1 MAARHIPHTM
11 DHKLLKAAA
20 TGDADLL
27 EQVLGLQPPAA
38 AEQGAECCLK
48 GVTAEGSSAL
58 HIAASCGYLELVKM
72 VCARDIS
79 LIKARNNLLDTP
91 LICAARAGHVDV
103 ANYLMDCAM
112 DEQEDLRARNLDGET
127 AMHEAVRNGH
137 LHVLQGLMSRDSGLA
152 GVADENGVS
161 PLYLAVAS
169 NQADMVKVL
178 IGKSSNPETSS
189 CYSGPD
195 GQTALHAAVYVSREI
210 FESLQSWKPELARV
224 VDGHGRTALHYATVA
239 KNLGPVK
246 LLLANSSL
254 AYFPDNEGLY
264 PVHIAAIEGNA
275 NVVCKFMEIC
285 LNYDELLDN
294 KRRNIL
300 HCAIEHGRVQVVW
313 HIWRSPKFVRMMN
326 ARDDEGNTSLH
337 LAVKH
342 GRTMIFSFLMMDTRV
357 NLDIMNNEGLTPLDV
372 AFSKIQS
379 DYTFSSFMN
388 TSIITCLTL
397 CEASGSPCHQARNL
411 TDKWCSEGKKE
422 LGSYA
427 NVSQSI
433 LYISIFIIVGSL
445 AAASTPPGGY
455 IAEGKDAGKPVFE
468 GRTGFWIFVIAN
480 TMSFYLSTAT
490 IFLFVFARLT
500 RHRRF
505 YLILSAVLVFGAVLS
520 MVIAFAIVV
529 GLTLDPANSWD
540 ESILIWLVS
549 NLAFPICLRV
559 AMQLWMSKHR
569 WQDISKVVAQTILLI
584 YVVRALIISMQSL
597 VKSVLPGRQG
607 PCSWPGCVIQGDA
620 VLLYPT

>member
-1 MAARHIPHTM
+1 
-11 DHKLLKAAA
+11 
-20 TGDADLL
+20 
-27 EQVLGLQPPAA
+27 
-38 AEQGAECCLK
+38 
-48 GVTAEGSSAL
+48 
-58 HIAASCGYLELVKM
+58 
-72 VCARDIS
+72 
-79 LIKARNNLLDTP
+79 
-91 LICAARAGHVDV
+91 
-103 ANYLMDCAM
+103 
-112 DEQEDLRARNLDGET
+112 
-127 AMHEAVRNGH
+127 
-137 LHVLQGLMSRDSGLA
+137 
-152 GVADENGVS
+152 
-161 PLYLAVAS
+161 
-169 NQADMVKVL
+169 
-178 IGKSSNPETSS
+178 
-189 CYSGPD
+189 
-195 GQTALHAAVYVSREI
+195 
-210 FESLQSWKPELARV
+210 
-224 VDGHGRTALHYATVA
+224 
-239 KNLGPVK
+239 
-246 LLLANSSL
+246 
-254 AYFPDNEGLY
+254 
-264 PVHIAAIEGNA
+264 
-275 NVVCKFMEIC
+275 MEIC

-379 DYTFSSFMN
+379 DYTFSSVSSSMSILLFQLFIFFLTLFVSVLQFMN

>member
-1 MAARHIPHTM
+1 MAARHNPHTM
-11 DHKLLKAAA
+11 EHRLLKAVA
-20 TGDADLL
+20 TGDTNLL
-27 EQVLGLQPPAA
+27 EQVLGSQSSAT
-38 AEQGAECCLK
+38 AEQGEESCLK

-72 VCARDIS
+72 VCAQDIS
-79 LIKARNNLLDTP
+79 LIKARNNMLDTP

-103 ANYLMDCAM
+103 ADYLMECAM
-112 DEQEDLRARNLDGET
+112 DEQEGLRARNLDGET

-137 LHVLQGLMSRDSGLA
+137 LPVLQGLMSRDSGLA
-152 GVADENGVS
+152 AVVDENGVS

-169 NQADMVKVL
+169 NRSDMVKVL
-178 IGKSSNPETSS
+178 IGEPLNDVS
-189 CYSGPD
+189 YSGPD

-210 FESLQSWKPELARV
+210 SESLQCWKETLSRE
-224 VDGHGRTALHYATVA
+224 VDGYGRTALHYAALV

-254 AYFPDNEGLY
+254 AFVPDNEGLY
-264 PVHIAAIEGNA
+264 PVHIAAIAGNV

-300 HCAIEHGRVQVVW
+300 HCAVEHGRVQVVC
-313 HIWRSPKFVRMMN
+313 HICRSPKFVRMMN
-326 ARDDEGNTSLH
+326 ARDGEGNTPLH

-342 GRTMIFSFLMMDTRV
+342 GRTIIFSFLMMDARV
-357 NLDIMNNEGLTPLDV
+357 NLNIMNNEGLTPLDV
-372 AFSKIQS
+372 AFSKIHT
-379 DYTFSSFMN
+379 DYTFSSFAN

-397 CEASGSPCHQARNL
+397 CEASGSPWLQARNL
-411 TDKWCSEGKKE
+411 SDNWCSEGKKE
-422 LGSYA
+422 PGSYA

-433 LYISIFIIVGSL
+433 LYISVFIVVGSL
-445 AAASTPPGGY
+445 AAACTPPGGY
-455 IAEGKDAGKPVFE
+455 IAEGKDAGKPVFG

-480 TMSFYLSTAT
+480 SMSFYLSTTT

-505 YLILSAVLVFGAVLS
+505 YLILSAALVFGAVLS
-520 MVIAFAIVV
+520 MVMAFVTVV

-559 AMQLWMSKHR
+559 AMQLWVSKHR
-569 WQDISKVVAQTILLI
+569 WQDISKVVAQAILLI
-584 YVVRALIISMQSL
+584 YVVRALIITMQSL
-597 VKSVLPGRQG
+597 VKSVLPGRHEL
-607 PCSWPGCVIQGDA
+607 CSWPGCVVQGDA
-620 VLLYPT
+620 VVYYPT

>member
-1 MAARHIPHTM
+1 ME
-11 DHKLLKAAA
+11 HKLLKAVA

-27 EQVLGLQPPAA
+27 EQVLGLQSSAA
-38 AEQGAECCLK
+38 AEQGEDSCLK

-58 HIAASCGYLELVKM
+58 HIASSCGYLDLVKM
-72 VCARDIS
+72 ICAQDIS
-79 LIKARNNLLDTP
+79 LIKARNNMLDTP
-91 LICAARAGHVDV
+91 LICASRAGHVDV
-103 ANYLMDCAM
+103 ANHLMECSM
-112 DEQEDLRARNLDGET
+112 EEQEDLRARNLDGET

-137 LHVLQGLMSRDSGLA
+137 LLVLQGLMSKDSGLTE
-152 GVADENGVS
+152 VVDKNGVS

-169 NQADMVKVL
+169 NRADMVKVL
-178 IGKSSNPETSS
+178 IGESSNGMTSAS
-189 CYSGPD
+189 YSGPD
-195 GQTALHAAVYVSREI
+195 GQTALHAAVYISREI
-210 FESLQSWKPELARV
+210 CESLQCWKPALARV
-224 VDGHGRTALHYATVA
+224 VDCYGRTALHYATLA
-239 KNLGPVK
+239 KNPGPVK
-246 LLLANSSL
+246 LLLADSSL
-254 AYFPDNEGLY
+254 AYIPDNEGLY
-264 PVHIAAIEGNA
+264 PVHIAAIEGNT

-285 LNYDELLDN
+285 LNYDEMLDN

-313 HIWRSPKFVRMMN
+313 HIWKSPKILRMMN
-326 ARDDEGNTSLH
+326 ARDGGGNTPLH
-337 LAVKH
+337 LAIKH

-397 CEASGSPCHQARNL
+397 CEASGSSCHQARNL

-422 LGSYA
+422 PGSYT

-433 LYISIFIIVGSL
+433 LCISVFIVVGSL

-455 IAEGKDAGKPVFE
+455 IEEGKDAGKPVFG

-480 TMSFYLSTAT
+480 SISFYLSTTT
-490 IFLFVFARLT
+490 ISLFVFARLT
-500 RHRRF
+500 RHHRF
-505 YLILSAVLVFGAVLS
+505 YLILSAALVFGAVLF
-520 MVIAFAIVV
+520 MVIAFVTVV

-540 ESILIWLVS
+540 ESIFIWLVS

-584 YVVRALIISMQSL
+584 YVVRALIITMQSL
-597 VKSVLPGRQG
+597 VKSVLPRRQE
-607 PCSWPGCVIQGDA
+607 PCGWSGCVIQGDA

>member
-1 MAARHIPHTM
+1 MAARHTPHTM
-11 DHKLLKAAA
+11 EHKLLKAVA
-20 TGDADLL
+20 TGDAGLL
-27 EQVLGLQPPAA
+27 EQVLGLQSSAA
-38 AEQGAECCLK
+38 AEQGEDSCLK

-72 VCARDIS
+72 VCAQDIS
-79 LIKARNNLLDTP
+79 LIKARNSMLDTP
-91 LICAARAGHVDV
+91 LICASRAGHVDV
-103 ANYLMDCAM
+103 ANYLMECSM

-137 LHVLQGLMSRDSGLA
+137 LLVLQGLMSKDSGLA
-152 GVADENGVS
+152 EVVDENGVS

-169 NQADMVKVL
+169 NRADIVKVL
-178 IGKSSNPETSS
+178 IGESSNGVTSAS
-189 CYSGPD
+189 YSGPD
-195 GQTALHAAVYVSREI
+195 GQTALHAAVYVGREI
-210 FESLQSWKPELARV
+210 CESLQCWKPELARV
-224 VDGHGRTALHYATVA
+224 VDHYGRTALHYATLA
-239 KNLGPVK
+239 KNLGPAK
-246 LLLANSSL
+246 LLLVDRSL
-254 AYFPDNEGLY
+254 AYIPDNDGFY

-275 NVVCKFMEIC
+275 NGVCNFMEIC

-300 HCAIEHGRVQVVW
+300 HCAVEHGRVQVVW
-313 HIWRSPKFVRMMN
+313 HICRSPNFVRMMN
-326 ARDDEGNTSLH
+326 ARDDEGNTPLH
-337 LAVKH
+337 LSVKH

-379 DYTFSSFMN
+379 DYTSSFMD

-397 CEASGSPCHQARNL
+397 CEASGSPCHHARNL

-422 LGSYA
+422 SGSYA

-433 LYISIFIIVGSL
+433 LYISIFILVGSL

-455 IAEGKDAGKPVFE
+455 IAEGENAGNPVFV

-480 TMSFYLSTAT
+480 SMSFYLSTMT

-500 RHRRF
+500 RHRRC
-505 YLILSAVLVFGAVLS
+505 YLILSAALVFGAVLS
-520 MVIAFAIVV
+520 MVVAFVTVV

-584 YVVRALIISMQSL
+584 YVVRALVITMQSL
-597 VKSVLPGRQG
+597 VKSVLPDRQE
-607 PCSWPGCVIQGDA
+607 PCSWPGCVAHGDV